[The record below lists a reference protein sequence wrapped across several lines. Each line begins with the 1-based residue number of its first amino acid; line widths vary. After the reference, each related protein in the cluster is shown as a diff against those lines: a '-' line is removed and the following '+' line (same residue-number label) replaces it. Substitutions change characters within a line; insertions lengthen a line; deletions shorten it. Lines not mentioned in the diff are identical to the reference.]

1 MRKTANCRDVFFQI
15 LQYNNVEV
23 TMNCVY
29 SILKMDCQERI
40 GIVIIDNNSPD
51 GAGELLVNRMQEEC
65 RMVIGKK
72 QENDTSRY
80 NFEHQG
86 GCCID
91 IICRNVNDGFSKGNN
106 YGYRYIV
113 EHYSINYLIV
123 ANSDIEFGQAN
134 FIELIENEYE
144 KSAFDILGP
153 DIWAPLKAVH
163 QNPLSFSIPTLF
175 EVNRTIFLN
184 QISLLLFP
192 VIYPLLRRKV
202 GVSKA
207 NPKRIE
213 ERKEGICLQGSC
225 LIYSKKYIDVRKR
238 ISISDENNTQISYKL
253 FYPETNFYYEEFL
266 QTLWCRKYD
275 CKMIYTPDIH
285 VVHME
290 GQSTS
295 TISKDEKKRTK
306 FRMANI
312 LNSAKIYREQL
323 REYRNKC

>member
-1 MRKTANCRDVFFQI
+1 MEKTANCRDVFFQI

-40 GIVIIDNNSPD
+40 GIVIIDNNSSD

-65 RMVIGKK
+65 QVVISEKR
-72 QENDTSRY
+72 ENDTSRY
-80 NFEHQG
+80 KFEHQG

-123 ANSDIEFGQAN
+123 ANSDIEFMQAD
-134 FIELIENEYE
+134 FIGLLENEYAE
-144 KSAFDILGP
+144 SAFDILGP

-163 QNPLSFSIPTLF
+163 QNPLSLSIPTLF

-184 QISLLLFP
+184 QISLFLFP
-192 VIYPLLRRKV
+192 MIYPLLRRSV
-202 GVSKA
+202 GFSKA
-207 NPKRIE
+207 NSERIK
-213 ERKEGICLQGSC
+213 ERKEDVCLQGSC
-225 LIYSKKYIDVRKR
+225 LIYSKKYIDMRKK
-238 ISISDENNTQISYKL
+238 ISLLDENSTQIGGTL
-253 FYPETNFYYEEFL
+253 FCPETNFYYEEFL

-275 CKMIYTPDIH
+275 CKMIYTPEIH

-290 GQSTS
+290 GQSTG
-295 TISKDEKKRTK
+295 TISKDEKERIK
-306 FRMANI
+306 FRMVNI
-312 LNSAKIYREQL
+312 LVSAKIYRGQL